1 MHICQRRKVG
11 AELSFSATAK
21 VADRLFGHPCAR
33 MGVQKLRRPRF
44 FLGFHESV
52 ACVVCISRAE
62 GPLPERQPL
71 MSAFPR
77 LRLPRIYPPAWAAV
91 LLVLSAGCGGG
102 GAAPE
107 KTWGR

>member
-33 MGVQKLRRPRF
+33 MGVQQLRRPRF

-62 GPLPERQPL
+62 VVPH
-71 MSAFPR
+71 
-77 LRLPRIYPPAWAAV
+77 
-91 LLVLSAGCGGG
+91 LLVRIPIRRVVRLWPLLDTIQVVAYKALSGNG
-102 GAAPE
+102 
-107 KTWGR
+107 TL